1 MNIADLIK
9 NYTSSENGVIS
20 NNNTGRILK
29 QDTSTGYSTV
39 VLSNNGT
46 KRRFL
51 VHRLVA
57 EIYIPNNEGKPC
69 VNHIN
74 GIKTDNRIEN
84 LEWVTYSENE
94 RHSHD
99 ILGKKIKHSE
109 ETKRKISQLAKG
121 RDMSKAVKASA
132 DKRRGKPSHKRVCVY
147 QFDLE
152 NNFIKK
158 FNSLSEAAKSVNGV
172 LSAFSALKRKTLK
185 TYKGY
190 IWKFEI

>member
-1 MNIADLIK
+1 MRATELIK
-9 NYTSSENGVIS
+9 NYTISRNGVII

-57 EIYIPNNEGKPC
+57 EVYLPNNEGKPC

-74 GIKTDNRIEN
+74 GIKTDNRVEN

-99 ILGKKIKHSE
+99 IL
-109 ETKRKISQLAKG
+109 
-121 RDMSKAVKASA
+121 
-132 DKRRGKPSHKRVCVY
+132 
-147 QFDLE
+147 
-152 NNFIKK
+152 
-158 FNSLSEAAKSVNGV
+158 
-172 LSAFSALKRKTLK
+172 
-185 TYKGY
+185 
-190 IWKFEI
+190 